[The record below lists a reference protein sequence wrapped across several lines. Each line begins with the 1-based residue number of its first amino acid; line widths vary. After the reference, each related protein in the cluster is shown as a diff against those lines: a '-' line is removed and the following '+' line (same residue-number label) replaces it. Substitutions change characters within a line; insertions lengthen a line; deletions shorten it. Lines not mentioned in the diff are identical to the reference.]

1 MSAPPLLVVAGPT
14 ASGKSELGLE
24 AAERLGGEIVSADAF
39 AVYRGMDI
47 GTDKPG
53 SGARRRVP
61 HHLID
66 IADPA
71 EKFSAG
77 DFVRAADEAI
87 ADIRSRGK
95 TPVVVGGTHFYIR
108 ALLIGLFASPPR
120 DPELRRRLEEAWE
133 SDPAAL
139 WEELVRVDPDLSG
152 RIDAGDRQRILRA
165 LEVWTLSGI
174 PLSEHWR
181 RHEKTRRYNALIV
194 APLRERNDLYARIDL
209 RVDAM
214 FSSGFVEE
222 VRHLLTQ
229 GVSPDAHAMKA
240 IGYRQVVEVVYGTSD
255 LAQAKDSTKRA
266 SRHLAKRQ
274 LTWLRHL
281 REGDLHWV
289 PPAGGGGVAELIQLW
304 SQHLEESEEV

>member
-1 MSAPPLLVVAGPT
+1 
-14 ASGKSELGLE
+14 
-24 AAERLGGEIVSADAF
+24 
-39 AVYRGMDI
+39 MDI

-53 SGARRRVP
+53 PGARRRVP
-61 HHLID
+61 HYLID

-87 ADIRSRGK
+87 VDIRSRGK

-108 ALLIGLFASPPR
+108 ALLVGLFASPPR

-139 WEELVRVDPDLSG
+139 WEKLVRVDPDLSG

-194 APLRERNDLYARIDL
+194 APLRERADLYARIDL

-240 IGYRQVVEVVYGTSD
+240 IGYRQVVEVVYGKSN

-304 SQHLEESEEV
+304 SQHLEESEDV